1 MRAAALQRQIH
12 QNGTAS
18 HADLDLVWGS
28 VPQPGTGCPGTA
40 VVAPLDQPFISFGAT
55 RPKNLMAMG
64 PGGYRFGAY

>member
-1 MRAAALQRQIH
+1 MPTSISF
-12 QNGTAS
+12 G
-18 HADLDLVWGS
+18 GS
-28 VPQPGTGCPGTA
+28 VPQPGTDCSGTA